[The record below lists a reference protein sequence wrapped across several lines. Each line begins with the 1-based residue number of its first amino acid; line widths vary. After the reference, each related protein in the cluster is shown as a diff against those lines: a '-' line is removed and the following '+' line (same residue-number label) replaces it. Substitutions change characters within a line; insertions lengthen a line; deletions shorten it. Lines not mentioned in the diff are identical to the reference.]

1 MNHQTSSA
9 MNRRQLLETVGTAAA
24 ALAAVGLAG
33 SADAQAPSADRI
45 PFQATLTNR
54 FQSTPLPL
62 SPAMVSQAV
71 SGTGRSDLLGE
82 FTIVAH
88 RTVQMGVDGQFLW
101 SSAEGVFTTASG
113 DALYWRTNG
122 LAGQPAAF
130 IITGGRGRF
139 RGAAGSGA
147 IPQIL
152 VDPATGDA
160 TLTWE
165 GTLSLPK

>member
-1 MNHQTSSA
+1 MDTTGTTL
-9 MNRRQLLETVGTAAA
+9 NRRQLLETAGTAAA
-24 ALAAVGLAG
+24 AQAAASFAG
-33 SADAQAPSADRI
+33 AAEAQTPAADVM

-71 SGTGRSDLLGE
+71 SGTGQSDLVGE

-88 RTVQMGVDGQFLW
+88 RSVQMGVDGQFLW
-101 SSAEGVFTTASG
+101 SSAEGVFTMANG
-113 DALYWRTNG
+113 DALYWRTSG

-139 RGAAGSGA
+139 CGAAGSGA
-147 IPQIL
+147 IPRIV

-165 GTLSLPK
+165 GTLSVPG